1 MRRNLFINL
10 FILMLILAGCNS
22 KSTNKNIVRFEPQN
36 PKRGEKLT
44 VSYSPPV
51 NSILANSD
59 HIKMHALFV
68 PATPTERE
76 ILEKGK
82 MYEIP
87 MKKDGDVWKAELTP
101 DKSAGAIIFRF
112 QSKDKYENNNKMG
125 WDILLYTNDGKPVI
139 GAYAALAQTIGS
151 GMVSFLMDLKRYND
165 EKALKIYKKELELYP
180 ENERAKVINIFL
192 RKRKAKDDKKII
204 SKIESDLD
212 SYITEHPNDTG
223 ILELAYSYYSKFNPE
238 KSNEILAQIKS
249 IMPNHRY
256 VLGKEISEIKK
267 IKNAKK
273 RLEKLFLME
282 KKVENSTFYK
292 TWATLMLKELS
303 ASKKWDL
310 LVKVAEKMITKINS
324 GEAIY
329 SSFTKKK
336 AEHTINSRLYNPLT
350 YLAKAYYNL
359 GKYSKAESCYTKLSK
374 LDLFPKQEE
383 VFKRNYLQFLVDT
396 HNWDKAISVG
406 KEDIEKANY
415 DAKIVELFK
424 TAYIKKTGDEKAAEQ
439 IIIEAKKK
447 AGTFRKEEI
456 ENMFMKNAKHAPEF
470 TLKNL
475 QGEEISLASLKGK
488 IIILDFWATWCG
500 PCKASFPFLQKFWEQ
515 HKKDSDVMVIAIN
528 TQEQLHG
535 KKRVD
540 ALKKYMEKDQY
551 NFPVLID
558 ENNKVVK
565 SFEVTGLPT
574 KYFIGPDGKI
584 YFKEIGFSG
593 DGMTKDM
600 NIMLD
605 VIRKNVKTVK

>member
-1 MRRNLFINL
+1 MRRNLIVYL
-10 FILMLILAGCNS
+10 FMLFLILSSCTS
-22 KSTNKNIVRFEPQN
+22 KSTNKNIVQFEPLN

-44 VSYSPPV
+44 VSFSPKE

-59 HIKMHALFV
+59 NIMMQALFV

-76 ILEKGK
+76 ILENGK

-87 MKKDGDVWKAELTP
+87 MKKNGDVWKAELMP
-101 DKSAGAIIFRF
+101 DKSGGAIIFQF
-112 QSKDKYENNNKMG
+112 QSEDKYENNNKMG
-125 WDILLYTNDGKPVI
+125 WDVLLYTNDDKPVI

-151 GMVSFLMDLKRYND
+151 GMVSFLMNLKRYND
-165 EKALKIYKKELELYP
+165 EKALELYKKELELYP
-180 ENERAKVINIFL
+180 ENQRAKVVNVFL
-192 RKRKAKDDKKII
+192 QKRKAKDDKKII
-204 SKIESDLD
+204 SKIEEELD
-212 SYITEHPNDTG
+212 SYIAKNSNDVG

-238 KSNEILAQIKS
+238 KSNAVLAQIKN

-256 VLGKEISEIKK
+256 VLGKEITEIKK

-282 KKVENSTFYK
+282 KKVENSAFYK

-310 LVKVAEKMITKINS
+310 LVKVAEKMIIRINS

-329 SSFTKKK
+329 PSFTKKK

-350 YLAKAYYNL
+350 FLAKAYYNL
-359 GKYSKAESCYTKLSK
+359 GKYTKAESCYNKLSK

-383 VFKRNYLQFLVDT
+383 VFKRNYMQFLVDT
-396 HNWDKAISVG
+396 HKWDKAISSG
-406 KEDIEKANY
+406 REYIEKANY
-415 DAKIVELFK
+415 DDKIVELFK
-424 TAYIKKTGDEKAAEQ
+424 IAYTKKTGNKKAAEK

-456 ENMFMKNAKHAPEF
+456 ENMFMKNAKYAPEF
-470 TLKNL
+470 SLKNL
-475 QGEEISLASLKGK
+475 QGKEISLTSLKGK
-488 IIILDFWATWCG
+488 IVIVDFWATWCG
-500 PCKASFPFLQKFWEQ
+500 PCKASFPLLQKFWEQ
-515 HKKDSDVMVIAIN
+515 HKNDPDVMVIAIN
-528 TQEQLHG
+528 TQEQYKG

-540 ALKKYMEKDQY
+540 VLKKYMTDGKY

-584 YFKEIGFSG
+584 YFKEVGFSG
-593 DGMTKDM
+593 DGMKKDM

>member
-44 VSYSPPV
+44 VSFSPPV

-59 HIKMHALFV
+59 HIKMQALFV

-238 KSNEILAQIKS
+238 KSNAVLAQIKS

-350 YLAKAYYNL
+350 YLAEAYYNL

-424 TAYIKKTGDEKAAEQ
+424 KAYIKKTGDKKAAEQ

-574 KYFIGPDGKI
+574 KYFIGQDGKI